1 MQEEQE
7 AEKAQFRA
15 KNLRRFTNK
24 ARGSRDFEKRFISAY
39 LQHVA
44 GIEGEDDNISSE
56 DKLGDAFIALLVDIK
71 EEEVLEEQHSDLYF
85 TLVKHL
91 LTKPAY
97 IGSPYAEVLI
107 KELNNQA
114 LMH

>member
-24 ARGSRDFEKRFISAY
+24 ARGSRDFEKRFTSAY
-39 LQHVA
+39 LQHIA
-44 GIEGEDDNISSE
+44 GIEGEDNDISNK
-56 DKLGDAFIALLVDIK
+56 DKLGNAFTTLLVDTK

-85 TLVKHL
+85 TLIEHL
-91 LTKPAY
+91 LTKLAY
-97 IGSPYAEVLI
+97 VRSPHAKVLI

-114 LMH
+114 LIH